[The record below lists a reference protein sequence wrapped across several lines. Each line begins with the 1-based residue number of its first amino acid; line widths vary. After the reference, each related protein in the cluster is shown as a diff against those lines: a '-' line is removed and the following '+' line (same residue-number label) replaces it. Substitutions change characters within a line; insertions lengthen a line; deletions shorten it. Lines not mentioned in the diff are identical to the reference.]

1 VEILYEMKVA
11 EEDLDAIGHVN
22 NVRFVACLEDAR
34 GEWYKRAGISYED
47 MRNRK
52 VGTVILKMDII
63 FLKEARLGDTLKF
76 MTIPK
81 KLGNKSFVLQQYI
94 YNQSDELI
102 TETSV
107 TSVMFDL
114 LSRKSISVVEEIASN
129 FPFES

>member
-1 VEILYEMKVA
+1 VEILYEMKVKQ
-11 EEDLDAIGHVN
+11 EDLDAIGHVN
-22 NVRFVACLEDAR
+22 NVHFVAYLEDAR
-34 GEWYKRAGISYED
+34 GEWYKRTGLSYED
-47 MRNRK
+47 MSVRK
-52 VGTVILKMDII
+52 VGTVILKMEIL

-102 TETSV
+102 TEASI

-114 LSRKSISVVEEIASN
+114 ISRKSIAVVDEIAKK
-129 FPFES
+129 FPLES

>member
-1 VEILYEMKVA
+1 MEILYEMKVK

-22 NVRFVACLEDAR
+22 NVRFAAYLEDAR
-34 GEWYKRAGISYED
+34 GEWYKRAGLSYED
-47 MRNRK
+47 MSVRK
-52 VGTVILKMDII
+52 VATVILKMEIL

-94 YNQSDELI
+94 YNQSDEHI
-102 TETSV
+102 TEALI

-114 LSRKSISVVEEIASN
+114 LSRKSIAVVEEIASK
-129 FPFES
+129 FPLES